1 MQPQH
6 MVYHFK
12 CLKIRLINKNTNEW
26 IYAISGRVN
35 NRSIWSEWDMNGSRR
50 DIKVSGQFFK

>member
-1 MQPQH
+1 MLETLSIITIKH
-6 MVYHFK
+6 TISDSF
-12 CLKIRLINKNTNEW
+12 KNTNEW